1 MRIPDGL
8 QVVLLALAWS
18 GAVGLVGLL
27 VVRLGPR
34 RSVRST
40 LVATAV
46 VGVASLVAGVWGA
59 ARAMFISEHDLGV
72 VVQVSLA
79 AGAVALA
86 VAVVAGRV
94 VVRDVVAVRRLARL
108 TTADGPDGPDGPG
121 GPGGDARADAPHLLE
136 LAEIHDELV
145 GAGDRLAAAR
155 ARERSL
161 EASRRELVAWV
172 SHDLRTPLA
181 GVRAMAEALE
191 DGLAPDPARYHR
203 QILQEV
209 DRLGGLVDDL
219 FELSRLQAG
228 TVLLD
233 LAPLDL
239 AALARD
245 VTAAAAAG
253 AAARDVTV
261 APVAHPGAVPVRG
274 DGRALAR
281 VVGNLVANAVRYSA
295 AGSSVRVD
303 VRADVRID
311 VRIDVR
317 ADAGPGRADD
327 GTPVAV
333 VGVEDGCGGIAAADV
348 ERLFEPGWR
357 ASTART
363 PGADGGGG
371 LGLAIARGV
380 ARAHGGDV
388 TVGDAPGGCRFELRV
403 PLAGPADGLRPGG
416 AHPPR

>member
-1 MRIPDGL
+1 MTVPAGV

-18 GAVGLVGLL
+18 GAVGFVGLF
-27 VVRLGPR
+27 VVRLAPR

-72 VVQVSLA
+72 VVRVSLV

-86 VAVVAGRV
+86 VAVAAGRV
-94 VVRDVVAVRRLARL
+94 VVRDVMSLRRLARL
-108 TTADGPDGPDGPG
+108 TAGDGSDGSEEPG
-121 GPGGDARADAPHLLE
+121 HRGDVQSPHLLE

-219 FELSRLQAG
+219 FELSRLQSG

-239 AALARD
+239 DALARD

-253 AAARDVTV
+253 AAARGVTV
-261 APVAHPGAVPVRG
+261 EPVVHPGAVPVRG

-295 AGSSVRVD
+295 PGSTVRVD
-303 VRADVRID
+303 
-311 VRIDVR
+311 
-317 ADAGPGRADD
+317 AGAGRADD
-327 GTPVAV
+327 DAPVAV

-403 PLAGPADGLRPGG
+403 PLAGPGDARRPAGE
-416 AHPPR
+416 HPPR

>member
-1 MRIPDGL
+1 MSIPAGV

-27 VVRLGPR
+27 VVRLAPR

-59 ARAMFISEHDLGV
+59 ARAMFISQHDLGV
-72 VVQVSLA
+72 VVRVSLV

-94 VVRDVVAVRRLARL
+94 VVRDVMAVRRLARL
-108 TTADGPDGPDGPG
+108 SAGDVPAGSDGPARPG
-121 GPGGDARADAPHLLE
+121 EDVPHLLE

-228 TVLLD
+228 TVLLE

-239 AALARD
+239 AGLARD
-245 VTAAAAAG
+245 VTAAASAG
-253 AAARDVTV
+253 AAARGVTV
-261 APVAHPGAVPVRG
+261 EPVVHRGAVPVRG

-295 AGSSVRVD
+295 AGSTVRV
-303 VRADVRID
+303 
-311 VRIDVR
+311 DVR

-327 GTPVAV
+327 GAAVAV

-388 TVGDAPGGCRFELRV
+388 TVGDVPGGCRFELRV
-403 PLAGPADGLRPGG
+403 PLAGPGDA
-416 AHPPR
+416 

>member
-72 VVQVSLA
+72 VVRVSLV

-121 GPGGDARADAPHLLE
+121 GDPRADAPHLLE

-253 AAARDVTV
+253 AAARGVTV

-303 VRADVRID
+303 VRAD
-311 VRIDVR
+311 
-317 ADAGPGRADD
+317 AGPGRADD

-357 ASTART
+357 ASAART

-388 TVGDAPGGCRFELRV
+388 TVGDAAGGCRFELRV
-403 PLAGPADGLRPGG
+403 PLAGPADGRRPGG

>member
-1 MRIPDGL
+1 VSIPAGV

-18 GAVGLVGLL
+18 GAVGVVGLL
-27 VVRLGPR
+27 AVRLAPR

-59 ARAMFISEHDLGV
+59 ARAMFISTHDLTV
-72 VVQVSLA
+72 VVQVSLV

-94 VVRDVVAVRRLARL
+94 VVRDVVAVRRLARRP
-108 TTADGPDGPDGPG
+108 ADGGRDDDRDGGHT
-121 GPGGDARADAPHLLE
+121 PHLLE

-145 GAGDRLAAAR
+145 AAADRFAAAR
-155 ARERSL
+155 ARERAL
-161 EASRRELVAWV
+161 EDSRRELVAWV

-191 DGLAPDPARYHR
+191 DGLAADPARYHR

-228 TVLLD
+228 AVLLD

-239 AALARD
+239 AALVRD
-245 VTAAAAAG
+245 VTGAAVAG
-253 AAARDVTV
+253 AAARGVTV
-261 APVAHPGAVPVRG
+261 APVARPAGAHEVVQVRG

-295 AGSSVRVD
+295 PGSVVRVD
-303 VRADVRID
+303 VRVGSPVGSRGAD
-311 VRIDVR
+311 
-317 ADAGPGRADD
+317 GD
-327 GTPVAV
+327 GPVAV
-333 VGVEDGCGGIAAADV
+333 VGVEDGCGGIPAADV

-363 PGADGGGG
+363 PGADSGGG

-380 ARAHGGDV
+380 ARAHAGDV
-388 TVGDAPGGCRFELRV
+388 TVGDVPGGCRFELRV
-403 PLAGPADGLRPGG
+403 PVAGPRDGDRAG
-416 AHPPR
+416 

>member
-1 MRIPDGL
+1 MTVPAGV

-18 GAVGLVGLL
+18 GAVGVVGLL
-27 VVRLGPR
+27 VVRLAPR

-59 ARAMFISEHDLGV
+59 ARAMFISTHDLGV
-72 VVQVSLA
+72 VVRVSLV
-79 AGAVALA
+79 AGVVALA

-94 VVRDVVAVRRLARL
+94 VVRDVVAVRRLARR
-108 TTADGPDGPDGPG
+108 TADGGRDDGDT
-121 GPGGDARADAPHLLE
+121 PHLLE
-136 LAEIHDELV
+136 LAEIHAELV
-145 GAGDRLAAAR
+145 SAGDRFAAAR
-155 ARERSL
+155 ARERAL
-161 EASRRELVAWV
+161 EDSRRELVAWV

-191 DGLAPDPARYHR
+191 DGLAADPARYHR

-228 TVLLD
+228 AVLLD

-239 AALARD
+239 AALVRD
-245 VTAAAAAG
+245 VTGAAAAG
-253 AAARDVTV
+253 AAARGVTV
-261 APVAHPGAVPVRG
+261 APVAHPGPHQGIQVRG

-295 AGSSVRVD
+295 PGSVVRADVRVD
-303 VRADVRID
+303 VRVNVRVD
-311 VRIDVR
+311 PR
-317 ADAGPGRADD
+317 GADD
-327 GTPVAV
+327 APVAV

-388 TVGDAPGGCRFELRV
+388 TVGDVPGGCRFELRV
-403 PLAGPADGLRPGG
+403 PVAGPRDGDRTG
-416 AHPPR
+416 